1 MKNDTQKFFGNT
13 IVNSVEKMVNVF
25 KNANMTP
32 EKIAESI
39 KDFDKTTR
47 TCIHIIAFSSGDK
60 ETADKISKANKIIK
74 ERRISEFKIAVA
86 NGIEKEFLST
96 MAWTDKTSLIVDMDL
111 FRIGIPS
118 EKPLSEEEQ
127 RYSDI
132 IEKSIDEDLKKEALS
147 QGFSSVEEWREY
159 NSKVDL
165 SMNSSFGRIR
175 R

>member
-1 MKNDTQKFFGNT
+1 
-13 IVNSVEKMVNVF
+13 
-25 KNANMTP
+25 
-32 EKIAESI
+32 
-39 KDFDKTTR
+39 
-47 TCIHIIAFSSGDK
+47 
-60 ETADKISKANKIIK
+60 
-74 ERRISEFKIAVA
+74 
-86 NGIEKEFLST
+86 

-165 SMNSSFGRIR
+165 SMNSSFGKIR
-175 R
+175 SKFW